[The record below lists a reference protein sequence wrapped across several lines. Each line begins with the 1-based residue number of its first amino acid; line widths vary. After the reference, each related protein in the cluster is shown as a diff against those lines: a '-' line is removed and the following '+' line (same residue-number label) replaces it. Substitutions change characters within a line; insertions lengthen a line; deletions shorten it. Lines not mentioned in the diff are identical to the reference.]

1 MIKISQIYMRPTKF
15 EKTFFSKLL
24 FFKLF
29 FSPKFLK
36 LFFSTE
42 NLDQT
47 IFCQICEK
55 QKLSR
60 GLHMGRLLLDIVVQW
75 GRRTSSEYL

>member
-1 MIKISQIYMRPTKF
+1 MIKISQIYTRPTKF
-15 EKTFFSKLL
+15 EKTFFSK
-24 FFKLF
+24 FFFNYF
-29 FSPKFLK
+29 FSQNFLNY
-36 LFFSTE
+36 FCSTE